1 MPKKLCAVAAIS
13 MLGLAAPVLAHH
25 SHASYDISKWILLE
39 GTVKQVVLIAPH
51 SLVYLD
57 VKDEH
62 GATATWALEA
72 TAPAGIQRKG
82 VNREDVRA
90 GDVIKARC
98 HQLRDGANGCLL
110 GFITPMHGDTERGH
124 GVEREWD

>member
-1 MPKKLCAVAAIS
+1 
-13 MLGLAAPVLAHH
+13 MLGAVGPVLAHH
-25 SHASYDISKWILLE
+25 SHASYDISQWILLE

-62 GATATWALEA
+62 GAIATWALEA
-72 TAPAGIQRKG
+72 TAPAGILRNG

-90 GDVIKARC
+90 GDAIKARC
-98 HQLRDGANGCLL
+98 HRLRDGANGCLL
-110 GFITPMHGDTERGH
+110 GFITPLHGDAARGH

>member
-1 MPKKLCAVAAIS
+1 MRTRLRVVAALS
-13 MLGLAAPVLAHH
+13 MLGAAAPVLAHH
-25 SHASYDISKWILLE
+25 SHASYDISQWILLE

-62 GATATWALEA
+62 GAIATWALEA
-72 TAPAGIQRKG
+72 TAPAGILRNG

-90 GDVIKARC
+90 GDAIKARC
-98 HQLRDGANGCLL
+98 HRLRDGANGCLL
-110 GFITPMHGDTERGH
+110 GFITPMHGDAARGH